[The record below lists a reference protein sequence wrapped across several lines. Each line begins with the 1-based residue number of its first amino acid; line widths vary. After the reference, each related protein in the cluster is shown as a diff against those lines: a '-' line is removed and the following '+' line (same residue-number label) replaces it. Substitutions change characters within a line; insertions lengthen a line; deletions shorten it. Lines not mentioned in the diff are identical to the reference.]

1 MSMNETAAT
10 QREPQVTQKAT
21 MISKRIEELF
31 QVIESLE
38 KRFDRV
44 ERSDVSSPQTGKA
57 EVKPVLVSLA
67 EELDSYAWK
76 LNDAIQRISS
86 LYERCEL

>member
-1 MSMNETAAT
+1 MSMNETAT
-10 QREPQVTQKAT
+10 PREPQVTQKAT
-21 MISKRIEELF
+21 MINKRIEELF

-44 ERSDVSSPQTGKA
+44 ERPDVPSPESGKA

-67 EELDSYAWK
+67 EELDSYGWK